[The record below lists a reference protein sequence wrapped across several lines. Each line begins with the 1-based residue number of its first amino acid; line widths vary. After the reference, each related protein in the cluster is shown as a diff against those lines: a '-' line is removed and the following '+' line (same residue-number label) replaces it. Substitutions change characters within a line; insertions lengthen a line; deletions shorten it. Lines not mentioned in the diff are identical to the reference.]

1 MARWAKL
8 PALLFVFSSLVSAFA
23 AGVYAGHY
31 KTAPFD
37 LVRSAWIT
45 YKAWSEARS
54 ESRSRSTK
62 LPNRPE
68 APLFGRIGGGPIE
81 FVSANSLADP
91 VLLMADWPHNFA
103 TNCTHPSGCMA
114 VEYAQ
119 GGEHVSSY
127 PYFPDDGFA
136 QVPLLVDWPYEHPL
150 GSSFVDYATIESA
163 ATYPNGDLL
172 VIFDFHN
179 SHPMGGGLARVDVHG
194 KVLWYRRDYSHHQSH
209 LSLSLLRRDEVAM
222 VPSLRLV
229 RNRSQLPTMW
239 HPPFD
244 ENCPNDFP
252 SDYVHVVDGNG
263 ELLTEISV
271 LDVLAASPWSRALR
285 YKVPFPCDPT
295 HLNFVH
301 EVREDAAGS
310 GMWNVEPGDL
320 VLTLRNLSAFAI
332 LDGDS
337 YQVKRLHRG
346 TFHMPHSV
354 THLEGSRFLMFDNLG
369 SEEFSRLLIVDLST
383 GEETTVF
390 PTDSTPPRFQSIA
403 RQRGYISVSPDRR
416 RVIAT
421 YPGQGAVEVRIAD
434 GEVLAAFR
442 VRIMASYSNASR

>member
-1 MARWAKL
+1 MAWRAKL
-8 PALLFVFSSLVSAFA
+8 PALLFVFSSLVLAFA

-31 KTAPFD
+31 KTAPYD

-45 YKAWSEARS
+45 YEAWSEARA
-54 ESRSRSTK
+54 RSRSTE

-68 APLFGRIGGGPIE
+68 APLWGSNSGGPIE
-81 FVSANSLADP
+81 FVSANGLADP

-103 TNCTHPSGCMA
+103 TNCTHLISGCMA
-114 VEYAQ
+114 VEYARA
-119 GGEHVSSY
+119 GEHVSPY
-127 PYFPDDGFA
+127 PYFPDGFA

-163 ATYPNGDLL
+163 ATYPNRDLL
-172 VIFDFHN
+172 VIFDFED
-179 SHPMGGGLARVDVHG
+179 SHPYAGGLARVDVGG
-194 KVLWYRRDYSHHQSH
+194 KVLWYRRDYSHHQLH
-209 LSLSLLRRDEVAM
+209 LRRDEVAM

-229 RNRSQLPTMW
+229 NRSQLPTMW

-244 ENCPNDFP
+244 EKCPNDFP

-285 YKVPFPCDPT
+285 SKVAFPCDPT

-337 YQVKRLHRG
+337 HQVKRLHHG

-369 SEEFSRLLIVDLST
+369 NEEFSRLLIVDLST

-390 PTDSTPPRFQSIA
+390 PTDSTPPRFRSIA
-403 RQRGYISVSPDRR
+403 RSRGYLSVSPDRR
-416 RVIAT
+416 RAIAT
-421 YPGQGAVEVRIAD
+421 YPRQGAVEVRIAD